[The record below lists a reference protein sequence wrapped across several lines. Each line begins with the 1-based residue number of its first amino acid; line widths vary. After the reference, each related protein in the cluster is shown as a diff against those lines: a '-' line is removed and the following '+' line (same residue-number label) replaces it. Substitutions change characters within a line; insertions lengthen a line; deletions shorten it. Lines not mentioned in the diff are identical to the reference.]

1 MHIEAELD
9 DLHAE
14 RLLQWQQRIGKPL
27 SEIVTEILSRAL
39 DEPSAPPFNS
49 PREILRLQALD
60 RLGRLSIDFGGK
72 PMDDREAANAR
83 R

>member
-9 DLHAE
+9 DIHAE
-14 RLLQWQQRIGKPL
+14 RLLQWQQRLDKPL

-39 DEPSAPPFNS
+39 DETPTPPANS
-49 PREILRLQALD
+49 PRETLRLQALE